1 MCQIRD
7 NQNLATRSD
16 VEWERKVFNTLI
28 MESAR
33 AILETPRSER
43 PAIVKRSTIVWS
55 ERKHS
60 LLRRAK
66 KRLYQWEQM
75 LLGELLAWTLPATD
89 YRRR

>member
-1 MCQIRD
+1 
-7 NQNLATRSD
+7 
-16 VEWERKVFNTLI
+16 
-28 MESAR
+28 MESVR
-33 AILETPRSER
+33 AILETPQS
-43 PAIVKRSTIVWS
+43 KRSTIVKGPDVVWS
-55 ERKHS
+55 ERKLS